1 MMIVEGRFEYKRDA
15 DDFIPEWRALF
26 RVCSRWII
34 YTVARKYCDT
44 RGESVMNLEK
54 IFFELV
60 EGVVQLENLCTLI
73 DAM

>member
-1 MMIVEGRFEYKRDA
+1 MQMI
-15 DDFIPEWRALF
+15 LF
-26 RVCSRWII
+26 RSGEFCLRWII

>member
-54 IFFELV
+54 IFSSL

>member
-1 MMIVEGRFEYKRDA
+1 MI
-15 DDFIPEWRALF
+15 LF
-26 RVCSRWII
+26 RSGEFCLRWII

-54 IFFELV
+54 IFSSL